1 MKDTIVNLLAIYG
14 GYSLVNNYW
23 QKNKNR
29 IIKSAVTHISEAIKE
44 AMADEENP
52 VTINIVLGGG
62 K

>member
-14 GYSLVNNYW
+14 GYELVNNYW

-29 IIKSAVTHISEAIKE
+29 IIKSAVNHISEAIKE
-44 AMADEENP
+44 AMTDGDNP
-52 VTINIVLGGG
+52 VTINVVLGGN